1 MNKWFESKNIASY
14 AKTALL
20 QAQKTI
26 DQVLDIKEEEILKAA
41 AATTTSDLNRVEILA
56 ETTIEEETSFLN
68 ASLPNQLSNEENKV
82 KHKLTTI
89 GKKQHRSAPGLTKN
103 LSTNSESS
111 SLDSKQSWCQNYVNS
126 SGGGNNN
133 ESSLLFISSSSSSS
147 TSSTSTTNAPVV
159 LLTSSVTSNSLN
171 STPTNI
177 LISSISDDKT
187 LQEQL
192 TLSSDYIKLEKPQQ
206 ESQSGCGSSNDDEEG
221 GEGLETCVSSDI
233 EVLSLPASS
242 SSTTTKTTMIANS
255 NVMQIIKSQEEEEEE
270 QDNNNNNTAT
280 AIMDIKHMQYVLEA
294 RESNILKLNQKNVQL
309 QEAND
314 NLLSELEKFKFEQT
328 DKANSQHVVSDLT
341 NGKYSQNEKEKSVI

>member
-56 ETTIEEETSFLN
+56 ETTIEETSFLN

-89 GKKQHRSAPGLTKN
+89 GKKQHRSATGLTKN
-103 LSTNSESS
+103 LSTSSESS

-206 ESQSGCGSSNDDEEG
+206 ESQSGCGLSNDDEEG
-221 GEGLETCVSSDI
+221 EGEGLETCVSSDI

-255 NVMQIIKSQEEEEEE
+255 NVMQIIKSQEEE
-270 QDNNNNNTAT
+270 DN
-280 AIMDIKHMQYVLEA
+280 
-294 RESNILKLNQKNVQL
+294 
-309 QEAND
+309 
-314 NLLSELEKFKFEQT
+314 
-328 DKANSQHVVSDLT
+328 
-341 NGKYSQNEKEKSVI
+341 